1 MSANTRFL
9 ITNQLLYQLSYAG
22 ICLDKRCSGATR
34 MLDAVYTTI
43 CTLLKQI
50 SRMAADTAAAT
61 GDGLR
66 KDDGIATKSKKKE
79 AAYENEKLAI

>member
-1 MSANTRFL
+1 
-9 ITNQLLYQLSYAG
+9 
-22 ICLDKRCSGATR
+22 